1 MQAWDKSD
9 SVQSSFSAQGGST
22 VRDLSLPSSGWQYLT
37 VLLNVIIAVCVAFQA
52 GTCEFLA
59 LLHVECTALHFG
71 LFGFYS
77 SSVEGQYKQEVHFF
91 SQKLC

>member
-9 SVQSSFSAQGGST
+9 SVQSNFSAQGGST
-22 VRDLSLPSSGWQYLT
+22 VRDLSPPSPGRQYLT
-37 VLLNVIIAVCVAFQA
+37 VLLNVIIAMCVAFQA

-71 LFGFYS
+71 LVGFYS
-77 SSVEGQYKQEVHFF
+77 SSVESQYRQEVLFF

>member
-9 SVQSSFSAQGGST
+9 SVQSSFSTQGGST

-37 VLLNVIIAVCVAFQA
+37 VLLNVIIAVCVAFLA
-52 GTCEFLA
+52 GTCEFLV

-71 LFGFYS
+71 LLGFYS
-77 SSVEGQYKQEVHFF
+77 SSVQGQYKQEVRFF